1 MKHVRKWLPVP
12 TYDLPGMEGWLEE
25 MAGKGLYLERLKSWT
40 ARFRQGEPRS
50 RRFRL
55 QPCCGRE
62 REFLL
67 QKPPEDLV
75 ELFASFGWQCEGW
88 ASSSLVLFSTD
99 DPEAP
104 ELYTDPESFGWAMK
118 KLIRRQ
124 WLGAAMILLWA
135 GWLLRDHLATL
146 FTTPAVIAM
155 DLVLDFERLAP
166 LYLAMAVVIGG
177 TVLRTLYRTI
187 RFTWLRRRLAQG
199 ELPPVQKRTYPQ
211 LRQFLLTLFLVVF
224 LVGYFFF
231 FNWVNSW
238 RERPL
243 PENPAEWDFPHITLS
258 ETVPAGTEL
267 RENAR
272 QTVTLPSQ
280 PGQIVFFYD
289 RAYTS
294 WSAPEQYYV
303 TQSGLARLPG
313 EISRQVQ
320 LVQDY
325 TKTRAPFLAEWVYAG
340 KVQEWR
346 QRLNALVSEYGAEET
361 ISYPGLD
368 QLTRFSYQYW
378 GEDWSRACYV
388 GRLGSQVFVL
398 HLRGPDLET
407 PLDLLTER
415 LAAEAA

>member
-1 MKHVRKWLPVP
+1 MKQFCPYPLWDVRGIEQWLNELAAKGYELKKFSKFWSGRAEFQASEQARYARYRLDPIGR
-12 TYDLPGMEGWLEE
+12 DEE
-25 MAGKGLYLERLKSWT
+25 EL
-40 ARFRQGEPRS
+40 
-50 RRFRL
+50 
-55 QPCCGRE
+55 RE
-62 REFLL
+62 RAANYRELGWRF
-67 QKPPEDLV
+67 V
-75 ELFASFGWQCEGW
+75 EQIGNVYAVYRC
-88 ASSSLVLFSTD
+88 T

-104 ELYTDPESFGWAMK
+104 ELYTDPESLGWAMK
-118 KLIRRQ
+118 RLLRRQ
-124 WLGAAMILLWA
+124 WTAAVLALAWA
-135 GWLLRDHLATL
+135 GWLLRDLLGLL
-146 FTTPAVIAM
+146 FTAPAVLPM
-155 DLVLDFERLAP
+155 RLILQNELAL
-166 LYLAMAVVIGG
+166 LYLLLITAVVSCVLPVFRR
-177 TVLRTLYRTI
+177 TVQFAR
-187 RFTWLRRRLAQG
+187 LRRRLVQG
-199 ELPPVQKRTYPQ
+199 EVPPSRRLVCSQ
-211 LRQFLLTLFLVVF
+211 LREPLSLLAVAVLIVVALILTF
-224 LVGYFFF
+224 RYQLGGGNVRGL
-231 FNWVNSW
+231 SG
-238 RERPL
+238 ES
-243 PENPAEWDFPHITLS
+243 EWDFPHITLS

-294 WSAPEQYYV
+294 WLAPDQYYV

-313 EISRQVQ
+313 EISRHVQ

-325 TKTRAPFLAEWVYAG
+325 TKTRAPFLAEWVHAG

-407 PLDLLTER
+407 PLDLLAER
-415 LAAEAA
+415 LAAEAV